1 MFKNHDNFNPL
12 FSVFHAKEVTFRER
26 DFQLSQKTQDGRESK
41 KRGPT
46 YVTPGISKNKRNK
59 LLK

>member
-46 YVTPGISKNKRNK
+46 YVTPGIS
-59 LLK
+59 